1 MAAATKDVDRK
12 MTDHDYLL
20 MEREL
25 YEESIRALE
34 VRLAQ
39 LEDGT
44 LPEYVEQ
51 VQAFAAEKQSRL
63 DLARLRRDLLEKNS
77 AELLAFD
84 LQQLDEVYAQ
94 AMERAL
100 RTPPPSHD
108 ELDTCAIDNTA
119 LPLPI
124 GKTLSNSELEAAL
137 DRTLDEKRRLFN
149 LEHIAAVQPSTSTIV
164 AQLQTTRDAWQA
176 AQVAMDASSPEECF
190 WDAMHKTLHICEQP
204 YRVGDAIVLHSALA
218 NEDFYGEIASANET
232 AVQLKLLC
240 DSVVTVPLASLRDRR
255 CRLQRQDD
263 GRSSDAPFSPAPT
276 TPLRRAST
284 PRSRRK
290 SRSRRVLSLL

>member
-1 MAAATKDVDRK
+1 
-12 MTDHDYLL
+12 MTDHDYLV

-25 YEESIRALE
+25 YEDSIRALE

-63 DLARLRRDLLEKNS
+63 DLARLRRDLLEKNN

-100 RTPPPSHD
+100 RTPPPSHVD
-108 ELDTCAIDNTA
+108 LATSAIDNTA
-119 LPLPI
+119 QPLPM
-124 GKTLSNSELEAAL
+124 GKTLSDRELAAAL

-164 AQLQTTRDAWQA
+164 AQLQATRDAWQA
-176 AQVAMDASSPEECF
+176 AHVAMDASSRTAECF
-190 WDAMHKTLHICEQP
+190 WDATHKTLHICAQP

-218 NEDFYGEIASANET
+218 DVRDATRIIST
-232 AVQLKLLC
+232 
-240 DSVVTVPLASLRDRR
+240 SLMPYD
-255 CRLQRQDD
+255 
-263 GRSSDAPFSPAPT
+263 
-276 TPLRRAST
+276 
-284 PRSRRK
+284 
-290 SRSRRVLSLL
+290 